1 MWYGYLADL
10 VVGVHVMYVGY
21 VLVGQLAI
29 IVAAPF
35 RWEWARN
42 PWFRFSHL
50 LAIGIVAYEA
60 LNDIRCPITV
70 WEEQLRALAGQ
81 DMATGQSFMGRLFHD
96 LLFYPDLPEIFF
108 NTLHVAMFVL
118 VIQGLVMF
126 PPRWFR
132 RRRAEPAVLSSP
144 VTPDAPA
151 LESAPVMVA

>member
-10 VVGVHVMYVGY
+10 VVGIHVLYVGY

-60 LNDIRCPITV
+60 LNDIRCPISI
-70 WEEQLRALAGQ
+70 WEEKLRLLAGQ
-81 DMATGQSFMGRLFHD
+81 DIGTGQSFMGRLFHD
-96 LLFYPDLPEIFF
+96 LLFYPNLPEIFF

-118 VIQGLVMF
+118 VVQGLVMF

-132 RRRAEPAVLSSP
+132 RSRPEPAVLSSP
-144 VTPDAPA
+144 VTPIEPVV
-151 LESAPVMVA
+151 ESTPVMVA